1 MTLKEYVNNAIS
13 AAKRDGYNQ
22 YITID
27 KDGEYSIKR
36 KYPNCLCEWLEEKII
51 AEVVVFWNLGVMQ
64 TKVNWMK

>member
-36 KYPNCLCEWLEEKII
+36 KYSNCLCEWLEEKII
-51 AEVVVFWNLGVMQ
+51 AEVVICWNLGMIQ
-64 TKVNWMK
+64 TKVNWIK

>member
-22 YITID
+22 YVTID

-51 AEVVVFWNLGVMQ
+51 AEVVVFWNLGIMQ
-64 TKVNWMK
+64 TKVNWIK